1 MMPSNVGAVAVRT
14 EAAVSPVMFGG
25 GGASRPAK
33 KPVKKVRFIGRY
45 EQRTERSTRLAL
57 STARFPKCVR

>member
-33 KPVKKVRFIGRY
+33 KPVKKVRFVGRSK
-45 EQRTERSTRLAL
+45 QRTERSPRLA
-57 STARFPKCVR
+57 